1 MIGVPER
8 LAMKLVI
15 AVGCALLLVLL
26 VHDRNRWKA
35 KTSHYAEL
43 LAAERAS
50 HGATAANVRA
60 ATERAR
66 RADADNAARVRAEQ
80 ADINERTQ
88 DEMDRRLAA
97 ARAAAERLRNDPGA
111 AAHRGGGRATP
122 LPSLS
127 AAAGKAD
134 ETAGQD
140 GFPGDSLL
148 ATEQAIQL
156 DELIKWVRAQAQ
168 VEISQN

>member
-1 MIGVPER
+1 MIPIPER
-8 LAMKLVI
+8 LSMKLVI
-15 AVGCALLLVLL
+15 AIGCALLLVLL

-43 LAAERAS
+43 LAAERAA

-80 ADINERTQ
+80 AAINERTE
-88 DEMDRRLAA
+88 DEMERRLAV
-97 ARAAAERLRNDPGA
+97 ARASAERLRHPPDTT
-111 AAHRGGGRATP
+111 AHPGGGRATP
-122 LPSLS
+122 LPRLS
-127 AAAGKAD
+127 AAAGEPH
-134 ETAGQD
+134 ETAEQD
-140 GFPGDSLL
+140 GFPGDALL

-156 DELIKWVRAQAQ
+156 DELIKWVRAQAK
-168 VEISQN
+168 VETSRD